1 VSDVFAI
8 TGSYS
13 ATPASGT
20 PSADPIITAAL
31 DERLMLATEQYSQLT
46 LNNDSP
52 VALPFG
58 GLTQANVLI
67 VKIVGAAKANVRITS
82 NPGSNQVIPV
92 DSFLALMTASEPITA
107 VSVQRTP
114 GVQTTVRY
122 FLGQKA

>member
-1 VSDVFAI
+1 MADLFAI

-31 DERLMLATEQYSQLT
+31 DERQMLATEIYSQLT
-46 LNNDSP
+46 LSNDSP

-58 GLTQANVLI
+58 GLANVTTLI
-67 VKIVGAAKANVRITS
+67 VKVVAASNARVIITS
-82 NPGSNQVIPV
+82 AAGVSQTVPV
-92 DSFLALMTASEPITA
+92 DSFLALMSASEPLTA

-114 GVQTTVRY
+114 GVPTVIRY